1 MAANQIT
8 KIPVTPVFLARK
20 RSIAMPPS
28 RLGPSARRTALRSV
42 SSNRG
47 L

>member
-20 RSIAMPPS
+20 KIDSHAAEPAEAF
-28 RLGPSARRTALRSV
+28 SAADGLKV
-42 SSNRG
+42 SFK
-47 L
+47 